1 MCWLIDCGDLGRHRL
16 GDSST
21 GQECP
26 IAIVPGWRYV
36 ELCRAEYGLD
46 IAGSP
51 RLDKQLIG
59 PVNRAADRQEGIV
72 EDEPLYLNAAL
83 YDFSCP
89 APTRRM
95 AATVMTH
102 PSGPS
107 PNVRMP
113 TK

>member
-1 MCWLIDCGDLGRHRL
+1 MALPIDRK
-16 GDSST
+16 
-21 GQECP
+21 
-26 IAIVPGWRYV
+26 AFV
-36 ELCRAEYGLD
+36 EE
-46 IAGSP
+46 
-51 RLDKQLIG
+51 
-59 PVNRAADRQEGIV
+59 
-72 EDEPLYLNAAL
+72 EPHYLNAAL

-102 PSGPS
+102 PSVPS